1 MIEDQGIAPKVRLY
15 LTDTP
20 SIDELRKVIDLLGIS
35 PFDLIRRGEQ
45 AFRDANLSKD
55 DPGDK
60 LIAAMAQF
68 PKLIERPIV
77 ITGGKAALGRPPENV
92 LDIL

>member
-1 MIEDQGIAPKVRLY
+1 M
-15 LTDTP
+15 
-20 SIDELRKVIDLLGIS
+20 IDLLGIA

-55 DPGDK
+55 DPDDK